1 MVWAAISAALGAVM
15 LVAGLP
21 KLGDRE
27 GMIRVVRGYEL
38 LPPKM
43 ATVVGTILPAVEIG
57 LGGTLI
63 ADVLPAVSGLIA
75 AALFTTF
82 FGGLTINLMRGR
94 RDLDCGCFAF
104 AVADDH
110 PVQIGWWHSA
120 RAAAFT
126 LIAVLVAFGPGD
138 LDVGD
143 RLAGG
148 ALGVTV
154 VALVAV
160 ALTALS
166 VMNLGRRPV
175 DDYLTDAAIEMRT
188 VSASKY

>member
-38 LPPKM
+38 
-43 ATVVGTILPAVEIG
+43 
-57 LGGTLI
+57 
-63 ADVLPAVSGLIA
+63 
-75 AALFTTF
+75 
-82 FGGLTINLMRGR
+82 
-94 RDLDCGCFAF
+94 
-104 AVADDH
+104 
-110 PVQIGWWHSA
+110 
-120 RAAAFT
+120 
-126 LIAVLVAFGPGD
+126 PGD